1 MVKLVPTRVFAS
13 LAKGARVFE
22 SEKEALK
29 EKGLVI
35 EDVVVEPNENR
46 YMSP

>member
-1 MVKLVPTRVFAS
+1 MKLVPARVLDS

>member
-1 MVKLVPTRVFAS
+1 MKLVPARVLDFP
-13 LAKGARVFE
+13 AKGARVFE